1 MLYSFDIFDT
11 LITRNTATPAGI
23 FAIMQHRL
31 QNEEEYGEISAGVRS
46 RFYDLRV
53 GAESLARNY
62 YRGVSVE
69 EVTLPEIYKAM
80 ATTGELNERDIEKL
94 MALEKETELQNV
106 VGIEENIAKARKLY
120 EEGKRVILIDDSY
133 LDESLTRAMLE
144 KADRIFSDIPL
155 YISSAWRKCK
165 SSGKLYEAVRF
176 KEKTAYSEWLHVG
189 DDGSADVTTPKWLG
203 IQAEQYS
210 FPALWGVEERYLD
223 KYPDDASA
231 QWAIGTARNLRL
243 QHKEWTNPA
252 VVGASIGGAI
262 LFPYVNWV
270 LRRSQAIGVHR
281 LYFIAR
287 DGYILKQIADEI
299 IKEANLPIETH
310 YIYGSRRTWRMA
322 GYDGS
327 EAQLKRLLNI
337 TRPWVASKARKIAD
351 IADVLEI
358 PVEKMKPFLP
368 EHWPD
373 MEHLLYTE
381 TFNWLG
387 LYLARQPEFR
397 EFLKKQHREKRKLA
411 LDYLGQEVGFGKDD
425 FAFVELVG
433 TGFTSECMVDII
445 HDTYE
450 KPVRIFYYNLFG
462 DGIEGKAQYY
472 NFQPKVLAHSM
483 LLELLCRALH
493 GQTVAYRQDNG
504 QIVPVTV
511 NDEQEKG
518 ILTGY
523 GYDEYLSAVGAFARA
538 YTDCYRQYHWEPSAR
553 LSYFYLD
560 DIGEAPDENALS
572 FFADMP
578 FEDTG
583 YSDKIKKFAPKLT
596 GEDIRNLFL
605 LNPDFS
611 QYKGSDL
618 HYSLLRCSDRENN
631 KIAWYQRNRG
641 KIIKRYKAIWGKDLL
656 PPEDIYAAF
665 RGFPYRAVGEKMVI
679 YGAGVLGHRMYNTAT
694 QMGCDIVGW
703 LDKNYEQLKEKGVPA
718 TGTMDNL
725 KDYEF
730 DVVWIAVYNPWVAGE
745 VKEEMLN
752 NGIPEE
758 KIMYFGKW
766 VL

>member
-11 LITRNTATPAGI
+11 LITRRTATPAGI

-31 QNEEEYGEISAGVRS
+31 QNEEDYGEISAEIRS

-62 YRGVSVE
+62 YRGVNVE
-69 EVTLPEIYKAM
+69 DVTLPEIYKAM
-80 ATTGELNERDIEKL
+80 GTTGELNERDIEKL

-106 VGIEENIAKARKLY
+106 VGIEKNIANVRKLCAQ
-120 EEGKRVILIDDSY
+120 GNRVILIEDSY
-133 LDESLTRAMLE
+133 WDDTVIRALLE
-144 KADRIFSDIPL
+144 KADSIFSDIPL
-155 YISSAWRKCK
+155 YISSDWRKCK
-165 SSGKLYEAVRF
+165 SSGKLYELVRF
-176 KEKTAYSEWLHVG
+176 KENIAYSEWIHVG

-210 FPALWGVEERYLD
+210 FPPLWGVEERYLD
-223 KYPDDASA
+223 KSADDVSA
-231 QWAIGTARNLRL
+231 QLAIGTARNLRL
-243 QHKEWTNPA
+243 QHKDWSNPA
-252 VVGASIGGAI
+252 DVGVSIGGAI

-270 LRRSQAIGVHR
+270 LRRSQEMGIHR

-287 DGYILKQIADEI
+287 DGYNLKQVADEI
-299 IKEANLPIETH
+299 IKECNLHVETH

-327 EAQLKRLLNI
+327 EAQLRRLMNI
-337 TRPWVASKARKIAD
+337 TRPWVSSKARKISD

-358 PVEKMKPFLP
+358 SQDNIKSFLP
-368 EHWPD
+368 DNWPD
-373 MEHLLYTE
+373 MDHLLYSE

-387 LYLARQPEFR
+387 LYLSKQSDFR
-397 EFLKKQHREKRKLA
+397 EFLKNHHMEKRKLA
-411 LDYLGQEVGFGKDD
+411 LNYLRQEVGFDKDD

-445 HDTYE
+445 SDTYE
-450 KPVRIFYYNLFG
+450 KPVKIFYYNLFG
-462 DGIEGKAQYY
+462 DGIEGKAKYY

-493 GQTVAYRQDNG
+493 GQTVAYREDSG
-504 QIVPVTV
+504 KIVPVTV
-511 NDEQEKG
+511 NDEKEKG
-518 ILTGY
+518 ILTDY
-523 GYDEYLSAVGAFARA
+523 GYDEYLSAVRIFARS
-538 YTDCYRQYHWEPSAR
+538 YIDYYRQYNLEPSAEM
-553 LSYFYLD
+553 SYYYLD
-560 DIGEAPDENALS
+560 DVGETPDDSVLA

-583 YSDKIKKFAPKLT
+583 YSDKIKKFAPSLSGK
-596 GEDIRNLFL
+596 DIRNLFL

-618 HYSLLRCSDRENN
+618 HYSLLRCNDSDNK

-641 KIIKRYKAIWGKDLL
+641 KIIKRYKQIWGKDLM

-665 RGFPYRAVGEKMVI
+665 RGFPYRATGENIVI
-679 YGAGVLGHRMYNTAT
+679 YGAGVLGQRIYNAAT
-694 QMGCDIVGW
+694 KMGCNIVGW
-703 LDKNYEQLKEKGVPA
+703 LDKNYEKLKENGIPV
-718 TGTMDNL
+718 TGTMENL
-725 KDYEF
+725 KDYNYGA
-730 DVVWIAVYNPWVAGE
+730 VWIAVYNPWVAGE